1 MSSVKQKKLYE
12 AAISRFRAQ
21 RDEAMATLEVYL
33 NNSVAVGEHPT
44 LVDDI
49 SELTK
54 KLAEA
59 EECMEVLTKHF
70 KGGGCH
76 SGCKDRGNNCNNC
89 NN

>member
-44 LVDDI
+44 LVDAI

-59 EECMEVLTKHF
+59 EESMEVLTKHI

-76 SGCKDRGNNCNNC
+76 GGCKDRGNNCNN
-89 NN
+89 